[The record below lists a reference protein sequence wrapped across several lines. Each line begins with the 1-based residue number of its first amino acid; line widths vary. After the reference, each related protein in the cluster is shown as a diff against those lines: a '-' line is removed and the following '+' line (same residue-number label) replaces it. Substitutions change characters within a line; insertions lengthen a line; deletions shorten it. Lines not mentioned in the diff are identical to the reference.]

1 MTYLKKAINVRY
13 IYLTLQPK
21 MIKTKIYQY
30 KHHFLL
36 IILIYLN
43 LFVKVFWLQYIYLK
57 LSPINS

>member
-43 LFVKVFWLQYIYLK
+43 LFVKVF
-57 LSPINS
+57 